1 MHKLKVTLGVI
12 AYNEEKYLPQL
23 LECILKQTYP
33 QKLMEIVLVDGHS
46 EDNTYYLMKKFEDK
60 YKNVFDNIVVCE
72 NKKRTQPSGWNVVIE
87 HMAGDVLIR
96 IDAHAIISDNFVECN
111 VRCLESG
118 ESVCGGPRT
127 NIIDE
132 DTPWKRTLLTA
143 EQSMFGSGIAPYR
156 RKSNE
161 KKYVKSVFHAAYRR
175 EVIEKVG
182 LFNENLLRTED
193 NEYHYRVRKAGYKIC
208 YDENIQ
214 SYYQT
219 RNSLKRMI
227 KQKYGNGFWIGRTS
241 YTVPQC
247 LSLYHFIP
255 SVFVGCLF
263 IAVLIKLLFSVDWF
277 WKLIVYPYEVICA
290 VLTILC
296 WIKDKFLMT
305 DLGLIW
311 IFPILHIS
319 YGVGIVRG
327 LLKGKV

>member
-1 MHKLKVTLGVI
+1 MCKLKVTLGVI

-23 LECILKQTYP
+23 MECILKQTYP

-161 KKYVKSVFHAAYRR
+161 KKYV
-175 EVIEKVG
+175 
-182 LFNENLLRTED
+182 
-193 NEYHYRVRKAGYKIC
+193 
-208 YDENIQ
+208 
-214 SYYQT
+214 
-219 RNSLKRMI
+219 
-227 KQKYGNGFWIGRTS
+227 
-241 YTVPQC
+241 
-247 LSLYHFIP
+247 
-255 SVFVGCLF
+255 
-263 IAVLIKLLFSVDWF
+263 
-277 WKLIVYPYEVICA
+277 
-290 VLTILC
+290 
-296 WIKDKFLMT
+296 
-305 DLGLIW
+305 
-311 IFPILHIS
+311 
-319 YGVGIVRG
+319 
-327 LLKGKV
+327 